1 MSAHRLRVAVV
12 GSGPAGF
19 YAADALLKSEDP
31 PVEVD
36 MVERLPTPWGLVRL
50 GVAPD
55 HPNIKSVSRA
65 FERIAARPGFRFLG
79 NVELG
84 RDVTHDELTEHYDA
98 VVYAVGAQSD
108 RRLGIPG
115 EDLPGSWP
123 ATAFVAWYNGHP
135 DYQHLTFDLSGERA
149 VVIGNGNV
157 AVDVA
162 RMLALTRDELAA
174 TDTTDP
180 AIEAITGSGIREILM
195 LGRRGPAQAAFT
207 TPELQELGE
216 LAGAD
221 VAVDPADLELD
232 LASERALAEDT
243 AVARRN
249 IEVLREYASRTPA
262 GRPRVVRLRFCVSP
276 VAILGDEK
284 VEAIEVVRNVLVAD
298 ERGSIRAEPTDEREV
313 IPCGIVFRSVGYRGV
328 GLPGV
333 PFDERRGT
341 IPNEAGR
348 VLRDGGPLEGV
359 YCTGWIKRG
368 PTGVIG
374 TNKKDATETVE
385 QLLDDARSGRL
396 SRDGAAGGIDALL
409 AERGVGVVT
418 YSGWEAIDAAERSRG
433 EPLGRPRVKLCSWQD
448 LLDAARG
455 SSAPA
460 PDPPSREGRAGKGR
474 VR

>member
-232 LASERALAEDT
+232 LAS
-243 AVARRN
+243 
-249 IEVLREYASRTPA
+249 
-262 GRPRVVRLRFCVSP
+262 
-276 VAILGDEK
+276 
-284 VEAIEVVRNVLVAD
+284 
-298 ERGSIRAEPTDEREV
+298 
-313 IPCGIVFRSVGYRGV
+313 
-328 GLPGV
+328 
-333 PFDERRGT
+333 
-341 IPNEAGR
+341 
-348 VLRDGGPLEGV
+348 
-359 YCTGWIKRG
+359 
-368 PTGVIG
+368 
-374 TNKKDATETVE
+374 
-385 QLLDDARSGRL
+385 
-396 SRDGAAGGIDALL
+396 
-409 AERGVGVVT
+409 
-418 YSGWEAIDAAERSRG
+418 
-433 EPLGRPRVKLCSWQD
+433 
-448 LLDAARG
+448 
-455 SSAPA
+455 
-460 PDPPSREGRAGKGR
+460 
-474 VR
+474 